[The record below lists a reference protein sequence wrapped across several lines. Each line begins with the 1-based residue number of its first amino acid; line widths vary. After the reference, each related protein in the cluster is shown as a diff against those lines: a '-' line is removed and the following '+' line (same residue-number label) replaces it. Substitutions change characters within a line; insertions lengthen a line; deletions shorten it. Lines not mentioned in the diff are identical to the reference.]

1 MKRGERSEKG
11 QNDNIILGYGDTLG
25 EKKKSKSQVFII
37 VQQITVVVFFFLR

>member
-25 EKKKSKSQVFII
+25 EKKNPKARFS
-37 VQQITVVVFFFLR
+37 L